1 MLEKEINTIVE
12 LCNAL
17 QGEYASRFFEH
28 VDEAVMKQW
37 ENENKIMIPE
47 LYKEW
52 LRFSNG
58 AVIRE
63 QLAHFYGI
71 EGFEIDNPDYPE
83 DCVIIGDLIGDGER
97 LAFSKITGKI
107 LRINH
112 GRVREYNDFASF
124 LHRMVIRM
132 LRE

>member
-1 MLEKEINTIVE
+1 MEEEIKTIVE

-17 QGEYASRFFEH
+17 QDEYESRFFEP
-28 VDEAVMKQW
+28 VDENVMRQW

-58 AVIRE
+58 AVIRGV
-63 QLAHFYGI
+63 LAHFYGV
-71 EGFEIDNPDYPE
+71 EGFEVNNPNYPE
-83 DCVIIGDLIGDGER
+83 DCVMIGDLIGDGER
-97 LAFSKITGKI
+97 LAFSKTTGKI

-112 GRVREYNDFASF
+112 GRCREYNDFVSF

-132 LRE
+132 IQD

>member
-1 MLEKEINTIVE
+1 MLEEEIKTIVE

-17 QGEYASRFFEH
+17 QDDYESRFFEP
-28 VDEAVMKQW
+28 VDENVMRQW
-37 ENENKIMIPE
+37 ENENRIMIPE

-58 AVIRE
+58 AVIRGA
-63 QLAHFYGI
+63 LAHFYGV
-71 EGFEIDNPDYPE
+71 EGFEVNNPNYPE
-83 DCVIIGDLIGDGER
+83 DCVMIGDLIGDGER
-97 LAFSKITGKI
+97 LAFSKTTGKI

-112 GRVREYNDFASF
+112 GRCREYNDFVSF

-132 LRE
+132 IQD

>member
-1 MLEKEINTIVE
+1 MLEEEIKTIVE

-17 QGEYASRFFEH
+17 QDEYESRFFEP
-28 VDEAVMKQW
+28 VYENVMRQW

-58 AVIRE
+58 AVIRGV
-63 QLAHFYGI
+63 LAHFYGV
-71 EGFEIDNPDYPE
+71 EGFEVNNPNYPE
-83 DCVIIGDLIGDGER
+83 DCVMIGDLIGDGER
-97 LAFSKITGKI
+97 LAFSKTTGKI

-112 GRVREYNDFASF
+112 GRCREYNDFVSF

-132 LRE
+132 IQD

>member
-1 MLEKEINTIVE
+1 MLEEEIKTIVE

-17 QGEYASRFFEH
+17 QDEYESRFFEP
-28 VDEAVMKQW
+28 VDENVMRQW
-37 ENENKIMIPE
+37 ENENKIMMPE

-58 AVIRE
+58 AVIRGV
-63 QLAHFYGI
+63 LAHFYGV
-71 EGFEIDNPDYPE
+71 EGFEVNNPNYPE
-83 DCVIIGDLIGDGER
+83 DCVMIGDLIGDGER
-97 LAFSKITGKI
+97 LAFSKTTGKI

-112 GRVREYNDFASF
+112 GRCREYNDFVSF

-132 LRE
+132 IQD

>member
-17 QGEYASRFFEH
+17 QDEYESRFFGP
-28 VDEAVMKQW
+28 VDEEVMKQW
-37 ENENKIMIPE
+37 ERENKIMIPE

-58 AVIRE
+58 AVIRGS
-63 QLAHFYGI
+63 LAHFYGV
-71 EGFEIDNPDYPE
+71 EGFELGNSDYSE

-97 LAFSKITGKI
+97 LGFSKTTGKI
-107 LRINH
+107 VRINH
-112 GRVREYNDFASF
+112 GRIREYDDFAMF
-124 LHRMVIRM
+124 LNRMVIRM
-132 LRE
+132 LRG

>member
-1 MLEKEINTIVE
+1 MLEEEIKTIVE

-17 QGEYASRFFEH
+17 QDEYESRFFEP
-28 VDEAVMKQW
+28 VDENVMRQW

-58 AVIRE
+58 AVIRGV
-63 QLAHFYGI
+63 LAHFYGV
-71 EGFEIDNPDYPE
+71 EGFEVNNPNYPE
-83 DCVIIGDLIGDGER
+83 DCVMIGDLIGDGER

-112 GRVREYNDFASF
+112 GRCREYNDFVSF

-132 LRE
+132 IQD

>member
-1 MLEKEINTIVE
+1 MLEEEIKTIVE
-12 LCNAL
+12 LCDAL
-17 QGEYASRFFEH
+17 QDEYESRFFEP
-28 VDEAVMKQW
+28 VDENVMRQW

-58 AVIRE
+58 AVIRGV
-63 QLAHFYGI
+63 LAHFYGV
-71 EGFEIDNPDYPE
+71 EGFEVNNPNYPE
-83 DCVIIGDLIGDGER
+83 NCVMIGDLIGDGER
-97 LAFSKITGKI
+97 LAFSKTTGKI

-112 GRVREYNDFASF
+112 GRCREYNDFVSF

-132 LRE
+132 IQD

>member
-17 QGEYASRFFEH
+17 QGKYESRLFEP
-28 VDEAVMKQW
+28 VDEKVMEQW
-37 ENENKIMIPE
+37 EHENKIMIPE

-58 AVIRE
+58 ALIRGT
-63 QLAHFYGI
+63 LAYFYGI
-71 EGFEIDNPDYPE
+71 EGFELGSSYYPE

-97 LAFSKITGKI
+97 LGFAKATGKI
-107 LRINH
+107 VRINH
-112 GRVREYNDFASF
+112 GRIREYDDFAVF
-124 LHRMVIRM
+124 LNRMVMRM
-132 LRE
+132 LRG

>member
-1 MLEKEINTIVE
+1 MLEEEIKTIVE

-17 QGEYASRFFEH
+17 QDEYESRFFEP
-28 VDEAVMKQW
+28 VDENVMRQW

-58 AVIRE
+58 AVIRGV
-63 QLAHFYGI
+63 LAHFYGV
-71 EGFEIDNPDYPE
+71 EGFEVNNPNYPE
-83 DCVIIGDLIGDGER
+83 DCVMIGDLIGDGER
-97 LAFSKITGKI
+97 LAFSKTTGKI

-112 GRVREYNDFASF
+112 GRCREYNDFVSF

-132 LRE
+132 IQD

>member
-1 MLEKEINTIVE
+1 MLEEEIKTIVE

-17 QGEYASRFFEH
+17 QDEYESRFFEP
-28 VDEAVMKQW
+28 VDENVMRQW

-58 AVIRE
+58 AVIRGA
-63 QLAHFYGI
+63 LAHFYGV
-71 EGFEIDNPDYPE
+71 EGFEVNNPNYPE
-83 DCVIIGDLIGDGER
+83 DCVMIGDLIGDGER
-97 LAFSKITGKI
+97 LAFSKTTGKI

-112 GRVREYNDFASF
+112 GRCREYNDFVSF

-132 LRE
+132 IQD

>member
-12 LCNAL
+12 LCHAL
-17 QGEYASRFFEH
+17 QGEYACRFFEP
-28 VDEAVMKQW
+28 VDEEVMKQW
-37 ENENKIMIPE
+37 EKENIILIPE

-58 AVIRE
+58 AVIRN
-63 QLAHFYGI
+63 QLAHFYGK
-71 EGFEIDNPDYPE
+71 EGFEVDNPDYPE

-97 LAFSKITGKI
+97 LAFSKITGNI

>member
-1 MLEKEINTIVE
+1 MLEEEIKTIVE

-17 QGEYASRFFEH
+17 QDDYESRFFEP
-28 VDEAVMKQW
+28 VDENVMRQW

-58 AVIRE
+58 AVIRGA
-63 QLAHFYGI
+63 LAHFYGV
-71 EGFEIDNPDYPE
+71 EGFEVNNPNYPE
-83 DCVIIGDLIGDGER
+83 DCVMIGDLIGDGER
-97 LAFSKITGKI
+97 LAFSKTTGKI

-112 GRVREYNDFASF
+112 GRCREYNDFVSF

-132 LRE
+132 IQD

>member
-1 MLEKEINTIVE
+1 MLEEEIKTIVE

-17 QGEYASRFFEH
+17 QDEYESRFFEP
-28 VDEAVMKQW
+28 VDENVMRQW
-37 ENENKIMIPE
+37 ENENKIMMPE

-58 AVIRE
+58 AVIRGV
-63 QLAHFYGI
+63 LAHFYGV
-71 EGFEIDNPDYPE
+71 EGFEVNNPNYPE
-83 DCVIIGDLIGDGER
+83 DCVMIGDLIGDGER
-97 LAFSKITGKI
+97 LAFSKTTGEI

-112 GRVREYNDFASF
+112 GRCREYNDFVSF

-132 LRE
+132 IQD